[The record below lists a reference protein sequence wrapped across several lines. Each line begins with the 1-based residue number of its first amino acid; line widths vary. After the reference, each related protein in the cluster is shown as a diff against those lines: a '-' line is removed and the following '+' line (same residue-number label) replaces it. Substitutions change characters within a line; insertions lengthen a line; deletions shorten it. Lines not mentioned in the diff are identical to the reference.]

1 MEGEIS
7 NSLARADVVQLHLAA
22 EQGVDTVER
31 HPENP
36 PPKRKNAATRIDA
49 QDISCDFR
57 TAASALDTGQLVKD
71 PYFTLFEA
79 VGALEIM
86 DSKMDSGF
94 LAEGEK
100 LEDDFDV
107 LQEVLPEE
115 IVGLMDQVLCLEMAW
130 HMGYPLS
137 QSLFT
142 SYHIDQ
148 ILWPNPKTLDKAKFD
163 RHGEARLASTWLH
176 VVYRA
181 YCLAVIKCC
190 DYVHRRIGAEHYY
203 EVCSQNKAQL
213 IAAPQ
218 SYVNVT
224 QEEDFVSNLYNRNFL
239 SHFNEAGIQKL
250 LDEALGYTERQAS
263 IEEATRYAIV
273 TRLNLRRRMLDAVA
287 SDLDLSKNSQTQK
300 WMQCTALLPKLR
312 ESRPVAK
319 PVKEAFSIK
328 IQRRM
333 ASSVPPRPMVD
344 IDFEDAHTFL
354 RHLCR
359 DAADVYNVIEYHGSS
374 NILNFVYIF
383 QSRKPQPSIYIRC
396 LLQSLIFHDMKIL
409 GTVTIT
415 KLIFDDLEE
424 LVLPADILLDPAN
437 GDVEAPHNPRFQ
449 IAQAMREHVL
459 RIGDPFLDMFRALCM
474 NRSRMRRM
482 LCHLIVDWENVQL
495 EAENL
500 DVELRKY
507 TGEKPLIDG
516 EDTAAEVWSFPLSS
530 WAYYYK
536 LRQMEWIIQMG
547 FELRVYQ
554 NDELSGMYWYL
565 SNVVA
570 AKLQHLERIQTF
582 VMRRFKQTKKR
593 SADHKKRFS
602 QCFSFLDVTLLES
615 SATQWF
621 AIALSK
627 YMELY
632 TVLSYFS
639 LITDRCELVPY
650 STPELRHALRMRPFM
665 QLSIPELP
673 SYAELNGATS
683 ITRSD
688 AEDDE
693 DQALYVLDIA
703 EEAAKVARKEWEALG
718 KLDAEKARCVNCE
731 EWWRA
736 SVKDIV
742 RACIACSI
750 AIATMKKAIQTPHG
764 KPMKEVL
771 KVEMPGEKS
780 YHDFWLVPR
789 VSLR

>member
-1 MEGEIS
+1 
-7 NSLARADVVQLHLAA
+7 
-22 EQGVDTVER
+22 
-31 HPENP
+31 
-36 PPKRKNAATRIDA
+36 
-49 QDISCDFR
+49 
-57 TAASALDTGQLVKD
+57 
-71 PYFTLFEA
+71 
-79 VGALEIM
+79 M

-107 LQEVLPEE
+107 SQEVLPEE

-142 SYHIDQ
+142 SYHIDR
-148 ILWPNPKTLDKAKFD
+148 ILWPNPKTLDEASFD
-163 RHGEARLASTWLH
+163 RQREAGLESKLLH

-181 YCLAVIKCC
+181 YCVAVIKCC
-190 DYVHRRIGAEHYY
+190 DYVHRRIGTEHYY
-203 EVCSQNKAQL
+203 EVGSRNQAQL
-213 IAAPQ
+213 VAAPQ
-218 SYVNVT
+218 SHVNVI

-239 SHFNEAGIQKL
+239 THFNEAGIQKL
-250 LDEALGYTERQAS
+250 LDEALEYTERQAS
-263 IEEATRYAIV
+263 IEETTRYAIV
-273 TRLNLRRRMLDAVA
+273 TRLNLRRRMLNAVA
-287 SDLDLSKNSQTQK
+287 SDLDLSKNTQIQK
-300 WMQCTALLPKLR
+300 WMQCTELLPKLH

-333 ASSVPPRPMVD
+333 ASSVPPRPMVE

-359 DAADVYNVIEYHGSS
+359 DAADVYNVIEYRGSS
-374 NILNFVYIF
+374 DILNFVYIF

-415 KLIFDDLEE
+415 KLVFDDLEE
-424 LVLPADILLDPAN
+424 LTLPADILLDPAN
-437 GDVEAPHNPRFQ
+437 GDIEAPHNPRFQ

-482 LCHLIVDWENVQL
+482 LCHLIVDWESVQL

-500 DVELRKY
+500 DVGLRKY
-507 TGEKPLIDG
+507 TGEKPLIEG
-516 EDTAAEVWSFPLSS
+516 EASAAEIWSFPLSS

-554 NDELSGMYWYL
+554 NDELSGMYL
-565 SNVVA
+565 SNVAA
-570 AKLQHLERIQTF
+570 AKIQHLERVHTF
-582 VMRRFKQTKKR
+582 VMQRFKQTKKR

-602 QCFSFLDVTLLES
+602 RCFSFLDVTLLEA

-621 AIALSK
+621 AMALSK
-627 YMELY
+627 CMELY
-632 TVLSYFS
+632 TGLSYFS

-688 AEDDE
+688 AEKDE
-693 DQALYVLDIA
+693 DQALSVLDMA
-703 EEAAKVARKEWEALG
+703 EEATKVARKEWEALG
-718 KLDAEKARCVNCE
+718 KLEAEKARCVNCE

-750 AIATMKKAIQTPHG
+750 AIATMKKAVQTPHG
-764 KPMKEVL
+764 KPMREVL

-780 YHDFWLVPR
+780 YHDFWLVPK

>member
-1 MEGEIS
+1 MS
-7 NSLARADVVQLHLAA
+7 ADVVQLHLAA
-22 EQGVDTVER
+22 DQDFDAIER
-31 HPENP
+31 DPETRP
-36 PPKRKNAATRIDA
+36 SKGKKAAQKTDA
-49 QDISCDFR
+49 RDISWDFR
-57 TAASALDTGQLVKD
+57 TAASALKTGQLVKD

-86 DSKMDSGF
+86 DSKMDSGY
-94 LAEGEK
+94 LTDGEK

-107 LQEVLPEE
+107 LHEVLPEE
-115 IVGLMDQVLCLEMAW
+115 IVGLMDQILCLEMAW

-142 SYHIDQ
+142 SYHIDRL
-148 ILWPNPKTLDKAKFD
+148 LWPNPKVLDEASFD
-163 RHGEARLASTWLH
+163 RHRGARRESSCLH

-190 DYVHRRIGAEHYY
+190 DYVHRRIGTEHYY
-203 EVCSQNKAQL
+203 E
-213 IAAPQ
+213 
-218 SYVNVT
+218 
-224 QEEDFVSNLYNRNFL
+224 EEDFVSNLYNRNFL
-239 SHFNEAGIQKL
+239 THFNEVDIRKL
-250 LDEALGYTERQAS
+250 LDEALEYTERQAS
-263 IEEATRYAIV
+263 IEEVTRYAIS

-287 SDLDLSKNSQTQK
+287 SDLDLSKNAQSQK
-300 WMQCTALLPKLR
+300 WMQCLELLPKLHG
-312 ESRPVAK
+312 SHHVAK
-319 PVKEAFSIK
+319 AVKEAFTIK

-333 ASSVPPRPMVD
+333 ASSVPPRPMVE

-354 RHLCR
+354 KHLCR

-374 NILNFVYIF
+374 NILNFAYIF

-409 GTVTIT
+409 GSVTIT

-424 LVLPADILLDPAN
+424 LTLPADVLLDPAN
-437 GDVEAPHNPRFQ
+437 GDVEAPHDPRFQ

-500 DVELRKY
+500 DMKLRNY
-507 TGEKPLIDG
+507 TGERPLTDG
-516 EDTAAEVWSFPLSS
+516 EATAAEVWSFPLSS

-547 FELRVYQ
+547 FELRIYQ

-565 SNVVA
+565 GNVA
-570 AKLQHLERIQTF
+570 AAKIQHLERIQTF

-593 SADHKKRFS
+593 SPDQKKRFNR
-602 QCFSFLDVTLLES
+602 CFSFLDVTLLES

-627 YMELY
+627 SMELY
-632 TVLSYFS
+632 TGLSHFS
-639 LITDRCELVPY
+639 LITDRCEPVPY
-650 STPELRHALRMRPFM
+650 STPELRHALRIRPFM

-673 SYAELNGATS
+673 SYAELSDATS
-683 ITRSD
+683 MTRSVG
-688 AEDDE
+688 ETDE
-693 DQALYVLDIA
+693 DQVLSMLDIA
-703 EEAAKVARKEWEALG
+703 EEATKVARKDWEALG
-718 KLDAEKARCVNCE
+718 KVEAEKARCVNCE

-736 SVKDIV
+736 SVKDVV

-750 AIATMKKAIQTPHG
+750 ATATMKKAIKTPHT
-764 KPMKEVL
+764 KPVHEVL
-771 KVEMPGEKS
+771 KVEMPSGKA
-780 YHDFWLVPR
+780 YHEFWLVPK
-789 VSLR
+789 VSL